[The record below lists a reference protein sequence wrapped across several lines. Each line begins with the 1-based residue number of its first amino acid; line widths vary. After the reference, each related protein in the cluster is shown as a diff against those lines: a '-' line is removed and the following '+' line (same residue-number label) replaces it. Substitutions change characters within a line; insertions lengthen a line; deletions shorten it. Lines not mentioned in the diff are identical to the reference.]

1 MLTSSCDWNCVPS
14 ERGGGMGEEGEAEVG
29 ERERKRVSNFPN
41 SHLSLFLSSNFLLL
55 FGLWK
60 KFLCPYENFLPL
72 TSLNGLLF
80 LVPKMSQL
88 PQIMGLYPSIMIE
101 HTSIQDLD
109 TSLTRVLSV
118 SLHP

>member
-80 LVPKMSQL
+80 LRIKDGFTSTFLKVK
-88 PQIMGLYPSIMIE
+88 PQDATGNLRAAAKAQWGSE
-101 HTSIQDLD
+101 T
-109 TSLTRVLSV
+109 
-118 SLHP
+118 